1 MMRWRMPMRAVFFV
15 ACFCFLAAV
24 GRSVYADASAYHTLA
39 TIDGT
44 GVGSPAETTL
54 QVFDVPPLLDL
65 DPSVIVETAAPPVE
79 DHHTPPDNFSRIL
92 WGYEASLTARLLA
105 YNIGPPVTPIAN
117 CFPDPVAIG
126 AVSNGRGV
134 AFDPLDGN
142 LWITRL
148 TGFIGDGFIHKVT
161 PPNVTPGICPR
172 VDVIP
177 FGDGPGGVIQD
188 DIGALDVDEATKHIW
203 AAGYTPRLVPAVPGL
218 RSFIYLVNRN
228 NGSIIRFCHVPFGGG
243 GVGNDTLSVFR
254 ATDLPGSSK
263 YLLTDAGEPVTPNN
277 GNTLLVIDQADC
289 HSGAAVTPVAM
300 VPKSVPMT
308 GIDFEWPGLLSTT
321 LTTLHDHDDF
331 PFTANTFLGFMSP
344 SGSVE
349 DISLCGFR
357 AVWEGDGI
365 GGNDR
370 CPY

>member
-1 MMRWRMPMRAVFFV
+1 MRVVLFV
-15 ACFCFLAAV
+15 ACFFFLAAA
-24 GRSVYADASAYHTLA
+24 GRVVYADAYPAFA
-39 TIDGT
+39 TIDGN
-44 GVGSPAETTL
+44 GVSSPDATTL
-54 QVFDVPPLLDL
+54 QVFEVPSLLNL
-65 DPSVIVETAAPPVE
+65 DPSQILETPAPAVEE
-79 DHHTPPDNFSRIL
+79 HHTPPSNFSRLL
-92 WGYEASLTARLLA
+92 WGYEASFANSRLLA
-105 YNIGPPVTPIAN
+105 YDIGPPTTFMAACV
-117 CFPDPVAIG
+117 PDAAAGGPNG
-126 AVSNGRGV
+126 NGRGV

-148 TGFIGDGFIHKVT
+148 TIFAGDGFIHKVS
-161 PPNVTPGICPR
+161 PPNVTPGVCPQ

-203 AAGYTPRLVPAVPGL
+203 AAGYTPRLVAGFVGP

-228 NGSIIRFCHVPFGGG
+228 DGSIIRSCHVPFGGG
-243 GVGNDTLSVFR
+243 GVGNDTLAVFR

-263 YLLTDAGEPVTPNN
+263 YLLTDAGEIATPLNAN
-277 GNTLLVIDQADC
+277 MLLVIDQADC

-300 VPKSVPMT
+300 VAKTAGMS
-308 GIDFEWPGLLSTT
+308 GIDFEWPGLLSTDAV
-321 LTTLHDHDDF
+321 LLRDHDDF
-331 PFTANTFLGFMSP
+331 PFAAAAVLGSMAP
-344 SGSVE
+344 SASME

-365 GGNDR
+365 GGNDK